1 TLAQIDDTLVKKGAI
16 KDKTAFLHVAKSAAP
31 ELEAPFP
38 LPETGLEGYMYPD
51 SYRFGPNAKPKK
63 IAQTMLDA
71 FTKQFYDGNRTD
83 IERSGHTLHQI
94 VTIASLVEREAEVPQ
109 DRAK

>member
-1 TLAQIDDTLVKKGAI
+1 GMTPQEIVERLKRGPVDERTVTIPEGFTLAQIADTLVKKGAI

-63 IAQTMLDA
+63 IAQSMLDA
-71 FTKQFYDGNRTD
+71 FTKQFYDG
-83 IERSGHTLHQI
+83 
-94 VTIASLVEREAEVPQ
+94 
-109 DRAK
+109 